1 MGQTI
6 FVIAEHKDGVL
17 RQVSLEALQ
26 LALTLAGSDDRVV
39 SGLLGQDVSAAANA
53 LAAYPH
59 AEVLVMEHPQLAVYN
74 PETYFPAAHQLLN
87 HVQPTTVILGHTALG
102 RDLAPQLAAH
112 LGAGQLSDVVA
123 VDSSVS
129 GDAPR
134 FTRPIYAGKAFET
147 KRFTTEARVIT
158 VRPNNLPTPAVAGAA
173 AGAGTPTVVQRI
185 EYTAP
190 NLLRAII
197 RDVVKKVSSKVDL
210 TEARIVVSGGR
221 GVKSADGF
229 QPLQALADLLGA
241 AVGASRGACDA
252 GYCDYSLQIG
262 QTGKVVTPE
271 VYIACGISGAIQHLA
286 GMSQSRMIVAINKD
300 PEAPI
305 FQVADYG
312 IVGDLFEVVP
322 LLTEELERALQEE
335 A

>member
-123 VDSSVS
+123 VDNS

-158 VRPNNLPTPAVAGAA
+158 VRPNNLPTPGAA
-173 AGAGTPTVVQRI
+173 AAPTVVQRI

-197 RDVVKKVSSKVDL
+197 RDVVKKASSKVDL
-210 TEARIVVSGGR
+210 TEASIVVSGGR
-221 GVKSADGF
+221 GVKSAEGF

-322 LLTEELERALQEE
+322 LLTEELKRALQEE